1 MLSIEKRRKK
11 MKYIPVLLIA
21 LILLGSLANG
31 NAYTSTGDIKSAR
44 KYAEE
49 NLLPQEGIV
58 GISHTEKPPKI
69 IVYIENER
77 YRSKVPSNIMGFE
90 VEVVVTGRIQA
101 LSLLEKPLY
110 TYSGAVSRTGV
121 VRPLSGG
128 ISIGVPISSFGGE
141 MAGTLGVVVQGPN
154 GNYYILSCAHV
165 LAMDSKANFLPI
177 GTPTLQPGTYDGG
190 TDADEVGK
198 LYNYIKI
205 TFGPKGKNYADAA
218 ISILDTSILTT
229 NEYLPYQVL
238 GNDNMT
244 TYTISGTT
252 EVSVG
257 DTVRKSGRTTGVT
270 ESTVTDT
277 SATVKVWY
285 TSGKFAI
292 FYDQILVKQP
302 FLDSGDSGS
311 LVDKGG
317 AFVGLGFAGSS
328 TTAVV
333 CKAKYIT
340 QGLGISF

>member
-1 MLSIEKRRKK
+1 

-21 LILLGSLANG
+21 LIFLGSLANG

-141 MAGTLGVVVQGPN
+141 MAGTLGVVVLGPN

-165 LAMDSKANFLPI
+165 LAMNSKANFLPI

-190 TDADEVGK
+190 TDADKVGE

-218 ISILDTSILTT
+218 ISIRTLSTD
-229 NEYLPYQVL
+229 EYLPYEVL
-238 GNDNMT
+238 GSDNT
-244 TYTISGTT
+244 NTYTISGTT

-277 SATVKVWY
+277 SATVKVY
-285 TSGKFAI
+285 YASGKFAI

-333 CKAKYIT
+333 CKAKYII
-340 QGLGISF
+340 QGLGISFQS

>member
-1 MLSIEKRRKK
+1 
-11 MKYIPVLLIA
+11 MKFVSALLIA
-21 LILLGSLANG
+21 LIFLGSLASG
-31 NAYTSTGDIKSAR
+31 SAYTSTGGDIKSAR

-58 GISHTEKPPKI
+58 GVSHTEKPPKI

-101 LSLLEKPLY
+101 LSLLEEPLY
-110 TYSGAVSRTGV
+110 TYSGAVSRTSR

-128 ISIGVPISSFGGE
+128 ISIGVPEASFGGK

-165 LAMDSKANFLPI
+165 LAMDSKAKFLPM

-190 TDADEVGK
+190 TDADKVGE
-198 LYNYIKI
+198 LYSYIKI

-218 ISILDTSILTT
+218 ISLLTT
-229 NEYLPYQVL
+229 TEYLPYEIL
-238 GNDNMT
+238 GNDNQD
-244 TYTISGTT
+244 TYKISGTT
-252 EVSVG
+252 DVSVG
-257 DTVRKSGRTTGVT
+257 DVVRKSGRTTGVT
-270 ESTVTDT
+270 ENIVTDA
-277 SATVKVWY
+277 SASVKVWY
-285 TSGKFAI
+285 APGKFAI
-292 FYDQILVKQP
+292 FYDQILVQQP

-328 TTAVV
+328 SVAVV
-333 CKAKYIT
+333 CKAKYIV
-340 QGLGISF
+340 QGLGISV

>member
-1 MLSIEKRRKK
+1 

-21 LILLGSLANG
+21 LIFLGSLANG

-110 TYSGAVSRTGV
+110 TYSETVSRTGV

-141 MAGTLGVVVQGPN
+141 MAGTLGVVVLGPN
-154 GNYYILSCAHV
+154 GKYYILSCAHV

-190 TDADEVGK
+190 TDSDKVGE

-218 ISILDTSILTT
+218 ISILNTSI
-229 NEYLPYQVL
+229 EYLPYQVL
-238 GNDNMT
+238 GSDNKII
-244 TYTISGTT
+244 YNISGTT

-257 DTVRKSGRTTGVT
+257 DTVGKSGRTTGVT

-277 SATVKVWY
+277 SATVKVYY

-311 LVDKGG
+311 LVYNKDG

-333 CKAKYIT
+333 CKAKYII

>member
-1 MLSIEKRRKK
+1 
-11 MKYIPVLLIA
+11 MKYIQVLLIA
-21 LILLGSLANG
+21 LIFLGSLANG

-128 ISIGVPISSFGGE
+128 ISIGVSISSFGGE
-141 MAGTLGVVVQGPN
+141 MAGTLGVVVLGPN
-154 GNYYILSCAHV
+154 KNYYILSCAHV
-165 LAMDSKANFLPI
+165 LAMNSKANFLPI

-190 TDADEVGK
+190 TDTDKVGE

-218 ISILDTSILTT
+218 ISILTT
-229 NEYLPYQVL
+229 NEYLPYEVL
-238 GNDNMT
+238 GSDNIA
-244 TYTISGTT
+244 TYTINGTT

-257 DTVRKSGRTTGVT
+257 DTVEKSGRTTGVT

-277 SATVKVWY
+277 SATVKVY
-285 TSGKFAI
+285 YASGKFAI

>member
-1 MLSIEKRRKK
+1 

-21 LILLGSLANG
+21 LIFLGNLANG

-128 ISIGVPISSFGGE
+128 ISIGVSISSFGGE
-141 MAGTLGVVVQGPN
+141 MAGTLGVVVLGPN
-154 GNYYILSCAHV
+154 KNYYILSCAHV
-165 LAMDSKANFLPI
+165 LAMNSKANFLPI

-190 TDADEVGK
+190 TDTDKVGE

-218 ISILDTSILTT
+218 ISILTT
-229 NEYLPYQVL
+229 NEYLPYEVL
-238 GNDNMT
+238 GSDNIA
-244 TYTISGTT
+244 TYTINGTT

-257 DTVRKSGRTTGVT
+257 DTVEKSGRTTGVT

-277 SATVKVWY
+277 SATVKVY
-285 TSGKFAI
+285 YASGKFAI

-333 CKAKYIT
+333 CKAKYII
-340 QGLGISF
+340 QGLGISFPQS